1 MLKKIFDL
9 LNKDQKKKFFYSQIS
24 FFIQGI
30 LEAIGVASVIP
41 LIYSLTI
48 SNKDDLINKFYI
60 LESFLKNFELQEIQ
74 ILFIIFFFIYIILLN
89 FLISLNFIINE
100 KQTTRLY
107 IVIFE
112 RLLKNFLAF
121 NLNSF
126 NKYEVSDKINTIS
139 YDLQQSTIFI
149 FRSIFRN
156 FSKLYSLIFII
167 FAMFIIDFN
176 KTIIFLI
183 FFAASY
189 YLVYLKLG
197 KKLKELGKNASITNL
212 GIVKNTKDV
221 FNNLKVIRI
230 DNLISGA
237 SINLFDCGKNWI
249 KAAEDLQ
256 INTYLIKIIIEVI
269 AISSIIFLIF
279 YMTVNYQSDQIF
291 TTLGFFIYAFYRAF
305 PNTQSI
311 FGAYVAYKSWQKVL
325 NKVIEKLNQN
335 YQNIELKNEKILFT
349 QKIIVNNVFYK
360 FEDDETP
367 ILENI
372 NLEIKK
378 GQIIGIKGSS
388 GSGKTTFVDILCGV
402 KFPYKGNIKI
412 DENILNY
419 NNLKNWFSKI
429 SYVPQKLFLM
439 NDSIKNNIII
449 NNKNISSSDLSN
461 ILKAVTLDDLEQI
474 KNNFNLEKIINE
486 LNSNLSGGQIQRL
499 GIARALV
506 KNPDLI
512 ILDETTS
519 GLQLEMEVRILKNIK
534 SLFPEITIILIT
546 HRDKSLEICDKVI
559 QF

>member
-1 MLKKIFDL
+1 MLKGIFDL
-9 LNKDQKKKFFYSQIS
+9 LNKDQKKNFFYSQIL

-48 SNKDDLINKFYI
+48 SNKEDLIDKFYF

-74 ILFIIFFFIYIILLN
+74 IFFIIFFFIYVVFLN
-89 FLISLNFIINE
+89 FIISLNFIINE
-100 KQTTRLY
+100 RQTTKLY
-107 IVIFE
+107 IIVFE
-112 RLLKNFLAF
+112 RLLKQFVLF
-121 NLNSF
+121 NPNSF
-126 NKYEVSDKINTIS
+126 NKYEVSDKINTLS
-139 YDLQQSTIFI
+139 YDLQQSTIYI
-149 FRSIFRN
+149 FKSIFRN

-167 FAMFIIDFN
+167 VAMFIIDFH

-183 FFAASY
+183 FFVISY
-189 YLVYLKLG
+189 YLVYLRLG
-197 KKLKELGKNASITNL
+197 RNLKELGKNASVANL
-212 GIVKNTKDV
+212 ELVKNTKDI

-230 DNLISGA
+230 DNLIPQA
-237 SINLFDCGKNWI
+237 SIKLIDYGKNWI
-249 KAAEDLQ
+249 NAHENIQ
-256 INTYLIKIIIEVI
+256 INTFLLKIIIEVI

-279 YMTVNYQSDQIF
+279 YMTISSQSDQIF
-291 TTLGFFIYAFYRAF
+291 TTLGFFIYSFYRAF

-311 FGAYVAYKSWQKVL
+311 FGAYVGCKGWQKVL
-325 NKVIEKLNQN
+325 GNVIERLNKS
-335 YQNIELKNEKILFT
+335 YKDIELKNEKVSFKH
-349 QKIIVNNVFYK
+349 KIIFNNVFYK
-360 FEDDETP
+360 FDDNETP
-367 ILENI
+367 ILKDI

-378 GQIIGIKGSS
+378 GYIVGIKGHS
-388 GSGKTTFVDILCGV
+388 GSGKTTFVDVLSGV

-419 NNLKNWFSKI
+419 NNLKYWFSKI
-429 SYVPQKLFLM
+429 SYVPQKLFLI

-461 ILKAVTLDDLEQI
+461 ILKAVNLDDLEQI
-474 KNNFNLEKIINE
+474 KNNLNLERVINE
-486 LNSNLSGGQIQRL
+486 SNSNLSGGEIQRL

-519 GLQLEMEVRILKNIK
+519 GLQLEMEIKILKNIK

-546 HRDKSLEICDKVI
+546 HRDKSLEICDKVF